1 MLAARSREAV
11 KPPAQKE
18 KVESLGKRPE
28 FNSFWCQL
36 VTRSSIQ
43 SKLAVSQPGDPYEQE
58 ADQMA
63 DQVMRTSA
71 PALQRTCATCETGGA
86 PCPKCDEEKAGLVQ
100 RKAESV
106 VRSEVRSAPTASTA
120 PIVVQRQPDDAP
132 KPPEQPTQFPPQEA
146 SKQGQEKEDYEKARL
161 LEGAKKA
168 AGEFAKYLWAQ
179 FSTSQTGRNI
189 LDKNEKDLKP
199 LIKFFEDFADSILG
213 KFALG
218 AVAAGGVAGAFAGAY
233 SARDTSSEPGTS
245 PSTGGPVAQA
255 PKDEKFFSLELK
267 WDFVTPPTSFTL
279 KTPWVDTPPLGG
291 SSKSGSSTSPP
302 PPLLTTFKPLQI
314 PRICTPEDPN
324 GDQGE
329 ADARSATVYAW
340 LKYRQEQEQK
350 RQEELLKKYTDW
362 PKPPQSQGGPY
373 ADPSTWQPSVLKP
386 LFKRRDGAQ
395 EIYDPSAVDVGL
407 RSPGQPLDPTTL
419 AYMRLRFHRDFSEV
433 RVHTD
438 TQAATS
444 AHTLNAHAYT
454 LGRDI
459 VFGSGQYQPQAE
471 SGQRLLAHELT
482 HVLQQ
487 RAAGLTLQRDEKEEK
502 PARVNVALVL
512 DDSETTMAAA
522 SALALRTIRVY
533 SVEDMKTKLQ
543 GLGVPID
550 TLYVL
555 SHSNRSGEVQFTGQS
570 GGISWAKLSDIA
582 TKLKGV
588 LPADKAPVVI
598 DFRGCQL
605 GEAPEELGKVR
616 QAVGA
621 SSARATNCWTF
632 DAKTTPLTASGVPI
646 TEESQVTKENQA
658 EFDKNLKQLI
668 NQLTTDDGKPV
679 KNCII
684 GLGANEQADANLTKI
699 KKLYFANKGRL
710 VAQWVSPEYN
720 KNWQE
725 GSKCFKNLTNDEN
738 AKCRLVTAE
747 AEIPTNEQTSET
759 RVVEAETGE
768 GAGQAVTFEEE
779 MA

>member
-1 MLAARSREAV
+1 LWRSLTLQ
-11 KPPAQKE
+11 PQ
-18 KVESLGKRPE
+18 
-28 FNSFWCQL
+28 
-36 VTRSSIQ
+36 
-43 SKLAVSQPGDPYEQE
+43 LAVSQPDDPYERE
-58 ADQMA
+58 ADHVA
-63 DQVMRTSA
+63 EAVMRGDARGEPTRFAA
-71 PALQRTCATCETGGA
+71 PLG
-86 PCPKCDEEKAGLVQ
+86 
-100 RKAESV
+100 
-106 VRSEVRSAPTASTA
+106 
-120 PIVVQRQPDDAP
+120 VQRQSDDTP
-132 KPPEQPTQFPPQEA
+132 KPREQPTQFPPQEA
-146 SKQGQEKEDYEKARL
+146 PKQGQAKEDYEKDRL

-168 AGEFAKYLWAQ
+168 AGEFAKYLWEQ
-179 FSTSQTGRNI
+179 FSTSQTGKNI

-199 LIKFFEDFADSILG
+199 IIKFFEDFAESLLG
-213 KFALG
+213 KLALG
-218 AVAAGGVAGAFAGAY
+218 AVAAGGLTGAFAGAY
-233 SARDTSSEPGTS
+233 SARETKGEPDLS
-245 PSTGGPVAQA
+245 PSTGGPVPRA

-267 WDFVTPPTSFTL
+267 WDFVSPPAGLTL

-291 SSKSGSSTSPP
+291 GSKSGSSTTLPSPP
-302 PPLLTTFKPLQI
+302 PLTTFKPLQI
-314 PRICTPEDPN
+314 PRVCTPADPN

-329 ADARSATVYAW
+329 ADARSALIYAW

-350 RQEELLKKYTDW
+350 RQEELLKQYTDW
-362 PKPPQSQGGPY
+362 PKQSPPGLYG
-373 ADPSTWQPSVLKP
+373 DPSTWQPSVLKP
-386 LFKRRDGAQ
+386 LFKRRDGARAA
-395 EIYDPSAVDVGL
+395 YDPSVVETGL

-419 AYMRLRFHRDFSEV
+419 AYMRLRFRHDFSEV

-438 TQAATS
+438 AQAAAS
-444 AHTLNAHAYT
+444 AQALNAHAYT
-454 LGRDI
+454 LGRSI

-487 RAAGLTLQRDEKEEK
+487 RAAGPTLQRDEKEEK
-502 PARVNVALVL
+502 PARVSVALVL

-522 SALALRTIRVY
+522 SALASRTIRVY
-533 SVEDMKTKLQ
+533 SVEDMKAKLQ
-543 GLGVPID
+543 GLGTPID

-555 SHSNRSGEVQFTGQS
+555 SHSNRTGEVQFTMQN
-570 GGISWAKLSDIA
+570 GGVSWAKLSEIA
-582 TKLKGV
+582 AKLKGV

-646 TEESQVTKENQA
+646 TEESQVSKENQA

-668 NQLTTDDGKPV
+668 NQLTTDDGKAV

-684 GLGANEQADANLTKI
+684 GLGVNEPADANLTKI

-720 KNWQE
+720 KNWQD
-725 GSKCFKNLTNDEN
+725 GSKCVKDLTKDEN

-747 AEIPTNEQTSET
+747 AEIPEDEQTSET
-759 RVVEAETGE
+759 RVAEADTDE
-768 GAGQAVTFEEE
+768 GAGQSATFEEE
-779 MA
+779 VA